1 MRRIIFTNNT
11 RLNYNKY
18 TIGSGVGSISS
29 SNRAALK
36 RRASKSCCNNNEN
49 IQNGIRYIKVF
60 FRTDH
65 DIIQISQLAVYSNNI
80 NIAPGGTSS
89 AANLYDYGSIT
100 YNPINT
106 PIDGILSSREF
117 PDIYHS
123 IQPATVNDYWL
134 LDLGQE
140 NVVDR
145 IVYYNRINNNIRAIG
160 MLIETYDSTYDNNFP
175 NNSVPLNQ
183 FTLDYG
189 FIQSFDL

>member
-11 RLNYNKY
+11 GFNYNKY

-49 IQNGIRYIKVF
+49 IQNGIRNIKVF

-80 NIAPGGTSS
+80 NIAPGGTAS
-89 AANLYDYGSIT
+89 AANTYDYGSSID
-100 YNPINT
+100 N

-117 PDIYHS
+117 PAIYHS
-123 IQPATVNDYWL
+123 TEPANVNDYWL

-145 IVYYNRINNNIRAIG
+145 IVYYNRDNYNDRAIG

-175 NNSVPLNQ
+175 NNSVPVNQ
-183 FTLDYG
+183 FILNNNL
-189 FIQSFDL
+189 IQTFDL